1 MLRLYNNEQGDIM
14 AYKLSKWD
22 LSQLYSGYDSP
33 ELENAFDMI
42 EEQVASFEGV
52 RNKLTPEISTE
63 QFMDV
68 MKADETSTRIANK
81 LYSFA
86 GLSFTADTQDQKAQ
100 ALQAR
105 VMQFLAENQN
115 RTLFFSLWW
124 KELDDANAERLM
136 DASGDYRYY
145 LEAMRLYKPH
155 TLSEAEEKIINLK
168 NVTGVSA
175 LGNLYDS
182 ITNRYV
188 YKMKVGGKEKEMTAG
203 ELYSYR
209 YSTDPAVRAASYQSQ
224 FKVLSADGNILGQ
237 IYQTILRDWHSEN
250 INLRKFKNS
259 IAPRNLSNDVPDE
272 AVEALLSVA
281 RKNVGIFQRY
291 FKMKAKHL
299 GMKKIRRYDIYA
311 PLAASKKTYEWDTAV
326 NMVLDAFQGFSPK
339 VAELAKRVF
348 DQNRIDSEVRKGKR
362 GGAFCWGFLPE
373 ETPYVLVNY
382 QGNSREV
389 ATLAHELGHAI
400 HAMLA
405 EHHSTYTFHSSLP
418 LAETAST
425 FAEMVL
431 IDKLLTEEKDESV
444 RRDILFKQMDD
455 AYATIMRQSY
465 FALFE
470 KTAHELTQKNASV
483 DDLANAYLENLKEQF
498 GDSLELSD
506 EFKWEWVGI
515 PHIYQTPFYV
525 YAYAFGQLLVLALYQ
540 QFKAEGESFKPKYLK
555 ILSAG
560 GSESPE
566 RILSEAGINI
576 RDAKF
581 WQGGFDVLEKLV
593 TELEKLPVEKA
604 KRDAKSVKSK
614 AAKPAAKKTVK
625 KSVKKAVAKKVVKAK
640 KKK

>member
-1 MLRLYNNEQGDIM
+1 M
-14 AYKLSKWD
+14 AYKLSKWS
-22 LSQLYSGYDSP
+22 LAALYPGYESA
-33 ELENAFDMI
+33 ELQSAFDMI
-42 EEQVASFEGV
+42 EEQVTSFEGL
-52 RNKLTPEISTE
+52 RNKLTPDMPTD
-63 QFMDV
+63 QFVDV
-68 MKADETSTRIANK
+68 LRASEETARVASK

-105 VMQFLAENQN
+105 VMQFLAEIEN

-124 KELDDANAERLM
+124 KELDDANAKRLM
-136 DASGDYRYY
+136 EASGDYRYY

-155 TLSEAEEKIINLK
+155 TLSEAEEKIVNIK
-168 NVTGVSA
+168 NVTGSNA
-175 LGNLYDS
+175 LINLYDS
-182 ITNRYV
+182 ITNRYAF
-188 YKMKVGGKEKEMTAG
+188 KMKVNGKEKEMTAA
-203 ELYSYR
+203 ELFSFR
-209 YSTDPAVRAASYQSQ
+209 YSSDPKVRAESYQAQ
-224 FKVLSADGNILGQ
+224 FKVLANDGPILGQ
-237 IYQTILRDWHSEN
+237 MYQTRLRDWHNEN
-250 INLRKFKNS
+250 VSLRKFGSS
-259 IAPRNLSNDVPDE
+259 IAARNLSNDIPDE
-272 AVEALLSVA
+272 AVDALLGVA

-291 FKMKAKHL
+291 FKMKARYV
-299 GMKKIRRYDIYA
+299 GMRKLRRYDIYA
-311 PLAASKKTYEWDTAV
+311 PVARSKKTYSFDEAV
-326 NMVLDAFQGFSPK
+326 HMVLDAFNGFEPS
-339 VAELAKRVF
+339 VAGLAKRVF
-348 DQNRIDSEVRKGKR
+348 DESRIDSEIRKGKA
-362 GGAFCWGFLPE
+362 GGAFCWSVLPE
-373 ETPYVLVNY
+373 MTPWVLVNY
-382 QGNSREV
+382 QGTGREV

-400 HAMLA
+400 HSMLA
-405 EHHSTYTFHSSLP
+405 AHHGTFTFQSSLP

-470 KTAHELTQKNASV
+470 KQAHEMVQKNASA
-483 DDLANAYLENLKEQF
+483 DDLAAAYLENLKEQF

-515 PHIYQTPFYV
+515 PHIYHTPFYV

-560 GSESPE
+560 GSEAPE
-566 RILSEAGINI
+566 KILSEAGINI

-593 TELEKLPVEKA
+593 GELEKLPVGVKA
-604 KRDAKSVKSK
+604 KP
-614 AAKPAAKKTVK
+614 KPAKKAVKKKAVMRATKNVKAKTVK
-625 KSVKKAVAKKVVKAK
+625 KKK
-640 KKK
+640 